1 MPAVLVIIGMVLLL
15 LGLLGG
21 SNVPLIVVGLLIVVA
36 AGVLQMRIARRPAN
50 RP

>member
-1 MPAVLVIIGMVLLL
+1 MPGVLVIIGMILLL

-36 AGVLQMRIARRPAN
+36 AGVLQMRIARRA
-50 RP
+50 

>member
-1 MPAVLVIIGMVLLL
+1 MAGVLVIIGIFLLL

-36 AGVLQMRIARRPAN
+36 AGVLQMRIARRT
-50 RP
+50 